1 MSIFKQHTDKSYQRD
16 ITVNI
21 LIDIEINLFCFWM
34 RNIKVSMNYYNRII
48 FQFELFQALKSRST
62 ENLYIKQIQKEKK
75 VWTTG
80 IKSH

>member
-1 MSIFKQHTDKSYQRD
+1 
-16 ITVNI
+16 
-21 LIDIEINLFCFWM
+21 
-34 RNIKVSMNYYNRII
+34 MNYYNRII
-48 FQFELFQALKSRST
+48 FQFELFQALKSHST

>member
-21 LIDIEINLFCFWM
+21 LIDIEISLFCFWM